1 MSKKSPPRLCVNL
14 ALDTVD
20 GITFLNTEAFTS
32 YMSKHDPIEIKP
44 IQFVADKPFEFKSI
58 EAEPCLSVQK
68 KKFHIVKALD

>member
-44 IQFVADKPFEFKSI
+44 ESVDKVSQTYPF
-58 EAEPCLSVQK
+58 
-68 KKFHIVKALD
+68 